1 MATCNVLNR
10 VLKAT
15 HSSIIMFYHGITGL
29 VFAFSGIAIIELT
42 GKGEAAE
49 SGLTLFNYSAQVY
62 LILTAGV
69 LCDSIALNCYTM
81 AFQSDGSG
89 FVALLSYGNVLY
101 AFLGDQIIFHESFT
115 LMELLAT
122 IVILIVTVGVSI
134 YKLIQTKK
142 N

>member
-10 VLKAT
+10 ALKAT
-15 HSSIIMFYHGITGL
+15 HSSVIMFYHGSLGL
-29 VFAFSGIAIIELT
+29 VFAFSGIAILELT
-42 GKGEAAE
+42 GKGEAAN
-49 SGLTLFNYSAQVY
+49 SGLTILNYPPQVY
-62 LILTAGV
+62 LFMTAGV

-89 FVALLSYGNVLY
+89 FVALLSYLNILY
-101 AFLGDQIIFHESFT
+101 AFVADRLIFQESFT

-134 YKLIQTKK
+134 YKLI
-142 N
+142 